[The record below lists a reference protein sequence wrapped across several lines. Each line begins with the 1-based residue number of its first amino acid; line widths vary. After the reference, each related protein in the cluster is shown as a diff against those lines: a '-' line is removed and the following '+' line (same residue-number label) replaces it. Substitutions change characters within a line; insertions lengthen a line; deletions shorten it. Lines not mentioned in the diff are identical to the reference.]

1 MASSNAVQEFEK
13 RSAAGMAMRQP
24 LPRVPMDRIAVL
36 IGAKGATAKSL
47 RHAAG
52 CKTLDIDSNTGD
64 VEVEW
69 GAPGSYDP
77 VKAMKFP
84 DVIKAIG
91 RGMAPKAAI
100 RLLDDDHF
108 FELVDIRSFVG
119 KRSNQQR
126 RIRARIIGSQGKI
139 RKLIEN
145 LTDTQITIYNSTVVL
160 VGEEDGL
167 AAARQAIEMLAGGA
181 EHGTVLRASSKH
193 LNRLASSS
201 QTVFFTDKNHGGV
214 VDCNL
219 CVSQVFDQLANF
231 TLASDD
237 SCPNASLL
245 VGALSNEGTNVDEFE
260 EVIIIEQADGCLR
273 RHASANSL
281 DDIGEFHGFDW
292 VVRTRRTPFDFDI
305 PGVRVDVQRLA
316 SSSVTQR
323 FRSCTLCAD
332 KHRYAVHWDTR

>member
-1 MASSNAVQEFEK
+1 
-13 RSAAGMAMRQP
+13 MRQP

-64 VEVEW
+64 VEVVW
-69 GAPGSYDP
+69 GEPGSYDP

-139 RKLIEN
+139 RK
-145 LTDTQITIYNSTVVL
+145 
-160 VGEEDGL
+160 
-167 AAARQAIEMLAGGA
+167 
-181 EHGTVLRASSKH
+181 
-193 LNRLASSS
+193 
-201 QTVFFTDKNHGGV
+201 
-214 VDCNL
+214 
-219 CVSQVFDQLANF
+219 
-231 TLASDD
+231 
-237 SCPNASLL
+237 
-245 VGALSNEGTNVDEFE
+245 
-260 EVIIIEQADGCLR
+260 
-273 RHASANSL
+273 
-281 DDIGEFHGFDW
+281 
-292 VVRTRRTPFDFDI
+292 
-305 PGVRVDVQRLA
+305 
-316 SSSVTQR
+316 
-323 FRSCTLCAD
+323 
-332 KHRYAVHWDTR
+332 